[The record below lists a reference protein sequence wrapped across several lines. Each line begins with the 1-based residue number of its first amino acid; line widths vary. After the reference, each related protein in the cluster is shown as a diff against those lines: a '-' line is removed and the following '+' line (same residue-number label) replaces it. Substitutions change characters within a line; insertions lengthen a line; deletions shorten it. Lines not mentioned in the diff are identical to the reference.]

1 MNNLKES
8 KQEVLTKGFN
18 LNTAKE
24 LFKTNFNLLGFFE
37 TLNLIE
43 YRIKKERSRKGNS
56 ND

>member
-24 LFKTNFNLLGFFE
+24 LFKANFNLLGFFG
-37 TLNLIE
+37 TLNSIE
-43 YRIKKERSRKGNS
+43 YRIKKERNRKENN